1 MNEEVGVMANALD
14 FVSEMLSFFRE
25 SSAELKK
32 VTWPTFKQVRT
43 FTLVVIVLTG
53 LVGAYLGVL
62 DFLLT
67 QLVSRFFG

>member
-1 MNEEVGVMANALD
+1 MANALD
-14 FVSEMLSFFRE
+14 FIEGLMSFFRE

-32 VTWPTFKQVRT
+32 VTWPTFKQIKV
-43 FTLVVIVLTG
+43 FTLVVILLTG
-53 LVGAYLGVL
+53 LVGVYLGVL

>member
-1 MNEEVGVMANALD
+1 MANALD
-14 FVSEMLSFFRE
+14 FVEKLTSFFRE

-32 VTWPTFKQVRT
+32 VTWPTFKQIKV
-43 FTLVVIVLTG
+43 FTLVVILLTG
-53 LVGAYLGVL
+53 VVGAYLGVL